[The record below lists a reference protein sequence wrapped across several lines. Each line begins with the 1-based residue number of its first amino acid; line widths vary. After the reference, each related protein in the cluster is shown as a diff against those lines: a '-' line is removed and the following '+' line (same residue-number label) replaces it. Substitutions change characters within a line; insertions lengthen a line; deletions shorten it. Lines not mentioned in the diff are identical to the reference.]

1 MEEILFI
8 IFLRRS
14 LFFMKVVFLCESDK
28 VIFVKEVKDLM
39 ILKIE
44 WIVSR
49 MKELY
54 GFVNF
59 ILMNCK

>member
-39 ILKIE
+39 IFE
-44 WIVSR
+44 DR
-49 MKELY
+49 MDSE
-54 GFVNF
+54 
-59 ILMNCK
+59 